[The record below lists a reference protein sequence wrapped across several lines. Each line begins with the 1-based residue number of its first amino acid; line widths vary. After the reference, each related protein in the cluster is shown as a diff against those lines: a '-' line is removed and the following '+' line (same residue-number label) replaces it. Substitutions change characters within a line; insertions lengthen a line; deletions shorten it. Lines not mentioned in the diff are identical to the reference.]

1 LRQSTLEEAGAT
13 MRRVELAVLIG
24 LLATAP
30 ADAQTTY
37 PSRAITMV
45 VAFSPGGGTDT
56 AARLIAKDLAIELGQ
71 PIVVENRAGAGG
83 AIGARSVVRA
93 APDGYTLLFGTGSE
107 LDVLTAVK
115 AKAPYDPL
123 RDFEPISRIGSVSFL
138 LAANPSLKADTVS
151 GLIALARENPGK
163 ITFASFGIGSTNH
176 LIGEA
181 FSSRN
186 GVEFVHVPYRGS
198 AAAVTDLL
206 SGQVEIA
213 FDTASVMIPYVRGGK
228 LKALAGLSRER
239 LSSAPDLPTMA
250 ESGMPDFV
258 FEGWLGVLA
267 PRNTPSEIIERLHAA
282 LGKIIKSPTLAN
294 ALTERGIGVVASNPA
309 EFSAFM
315 KADVDKWKEIARTSS
330 IKVD

>member
-1 LRQSTLEEAGAT
+1 VEIV
-13 MRRVELAVLIG
+13 MRRVGLAALIG
-24 LLATAP
+24 LLAAP
-30 ADAQTTY
+30 MAGAQTTY
-37 PSRAITMV
+37 PTKAITMV
-45 VAFSPGGGTDT
+45 VAFAPGGGTDT

-71 PIVVENRAGAGG
+71 PVVIDNRAGAGG
-83 AIGARSVVRA
+83 AIGALAVVRA
-93 APDGYTLLFGTGSE
+93 APDGHTLLFGTGSE

-138 LAANPSLKADTVS
+138 LAATPSLKADTVS
-151 GLIALARENPGK
+151 ELIALARANPGK

-186 GVEFVHVPYRGS
+186 GLQLEHVPYKGS
-198 AAAVTDLL
+198 AAAAADLL

-213 FDTASVMIPYVRGGK
+213 FDTASVVIPYVRSGK
-228 LKALAGLSRER
+228 LKALASLSDQR
-239 LSSAPDLPTMA
+239 LSLAPDLPTMV
-250 ESGMPDFV
+250 ESGVPGFV

-267 PRNTPSEIIERLHAA
+267 PRSTPRAVIERLHTA
-282 LGKIIKSPTLAN
+282 LAKILKSPALSA
-294 ALTERGIGVVASNPA
+294 ALTERGVGVVASNPA

-315 KADVDKWKEIARTSS
+315 KADVDKWKDIARTSN
-330 IKVD
+330 ITID